1 MRMSVAGDTP
11 SRSRKSAAGKTPRFS
26 SLKASLDM
34 KRLYTSV
41 RIYFM
46 LYFKTVSTTY
56 AIICQMIRETIR
68 ETILRYIKVY
78 LQSGAG
84 IELQVLPGHRPRPYC
99 GHY

>member
-1 MRMSVAGDTP
+1 
-11 SRSRKSAAGKTPRFS
+11 
-26 SLKASLDM
+26 
-34 KRLYTSV
+34 
-41 RIYFM
+41 M

-84 IELQVLPGHRPRPYC
+84 IELQVLPGHRPRPYQGLLSC
-99 GHY
+99 YMHSIMVIRKSSVLASRFG